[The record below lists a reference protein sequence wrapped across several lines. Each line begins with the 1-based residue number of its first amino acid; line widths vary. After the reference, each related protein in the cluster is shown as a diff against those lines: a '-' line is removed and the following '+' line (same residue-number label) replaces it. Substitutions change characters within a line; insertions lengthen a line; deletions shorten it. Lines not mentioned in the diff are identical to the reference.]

1 MAEIWQNAPAIA
13 LENGCYDGITEVGEV
28 RRHGNQGIG
37 AFDQLDGEM
46 VGVDGTF
53 YRMTEDSVAHV
64 AADDE
69 TLPFCMVTQ
78 FGGGSGEPI
87 ELPPDM
93 RKDSLY
99 PWLDSQVEQPNLFYA
114 LRIEGRFHAVRSRC
128 MPRQHKPFPA
138 LKEVEK
144 VQTEYAYERLEATM
158 VGFRA
163 PSYVGRTSPP
173 SWHLH
178 FVSADRSFGGHV
190 IAFEGCDARISL
202 ERIDRQEILYPTAS
216 GFGSKQLA

>member
-1 MAEIWQNAPAIA
+1 MSSIWQNAPAIA
-13 LENGCYDGITEVGEV
+13 LENGCYDGVSPVAELK
-28 RRHGNQGIG
+28 RHGNQGIG

-53 YRMTEDSVAHV
+53 YRVSEDSVAHV
-64 AADDE
+64 PDDAE
-69 TLPFCMVTQ
+69 TLPFCMVTD
-78 FGGGSGEPI
+78 FETGATA

-93 RKDSLY
+93 RKDGLLA
-99 PWLDSQVEQPNLFYA
+99 WMDTLIEMPNLFYA
-114 LRIEGRFHAVRSRC
+114 LRLDGTFHDVRSRC
-128 MPRQHKPFPA
+128 LPRQQKPFPP

-144 VQTEYAYERLEATM
+144 VQTEYSYDRLEATM

-190 IAFEGCDARISL
+190 IAFEGCHATISVDRV
-202 ERIDRQEILYPTAS
+202 ERQEILYPAAS
-216 GFGSKQLA
+216 GFGSKPLN